1 VRDPY
6 RVLGLPRSASAE
18 DVKSAFRRL
27 AAQHH
32 PDRNPND
39 PSAEA
44 RFAELNAAYQ
54 ILSDPDKRLTWDRFG
69 EVAFRPGAAWPGSF
83 ANLGDML
90 NVNGVV
96 SEVLGALGVKLSKSG
111 DVTETVELDFLEAA
125 RGTDRVLVYEIFE
138 LCERCQG
145 HGGERGAPEDR
156 CASCAGKG
164 RVRTL
169 GGLVP
174 VLGERVC
181 PACRGSGRRSIR
193 DCTACRGRGVL
204 GRKVSRTVHLSAG
217 IEDGATLRID
227 RAGSRPEPERP
238 IGDLLVKV
246 RVKSHPV
253 FERSGHD
260 IRCRES
266 IPVTLAILGG
276 PIEVPTLEGR
286 ATVQVP
292 PGTQPQTTLRLRGRG
307 LANGSGARG
316 DQLVELDITI
326 PKTISP
332 RARELLTL
340 LALELT
346 PHPHPTT
353 PDRLTERLR
362 RYFPSW

>member
-1 VRDPY
+1 MRDPY
-6 RVLGLPRSASAE
+6 RVLGLPHSASAE

-39 PSAEA
+39 PSADA

-54 ILSDPDKRLTWDRFG
+54 ILGDPEKRLAWDRFG
-69 EVAFRPGAAWPGSF
+69 EAAFRPGGPLPSSF
-83 ANLGDML
+83 ANLGDIL
-90 NVNGVV
+90 NASGVV

-125 RGTDRVLVYEIFE
+125 RGTDRVLLYDIFE

-156 CASCAGKG
+156 CATCEGRG
-164 RVRTL
+164 RVRAL

-174 VLGERVC
+174 VLKDRVC

-204 GRKVSRTVHLSAG
+204 GRKVSRTVHVAAG
-217 IEDGATLRID
+217 VEDGATLRID

-246 RVKSHPV
+246 RVKKHPV
-253 FERSGHD
+253 FERQGQD
-260 IRCRES
+260 ILCREK

-276 PIEVPTLEGR
+276 AIDVPTLQGH

-292 PGTQPQTTLRLRGRG
+292 PGTQSATILRLRGRG
-307 LANGSGARG
+307 LPTGSGARG
-316 DQLVELDITI
+316 DQLVELDVTI
-326 PKTISP
+326 PKTLTP
-332 RARELLTL
+332 RARELLIL
-340 LALELT
+340 LAQELDQN
-346 PHPHPTT
+346 PHPT
-353 PDRLTERLR
+353 PNNRIAERLR
-362 RYFPSW
+362 RYFL